1 MNNNKKNIL
10 WFTASSMKNLYV
22 KMESWQKENK
32 KRFLSFN
39 IEKEDSNY
47 ACIALTNP
55 SEVTIVNESPI
66 SVEVDN
72 KVDVDVMGWY
82 VTGSIDVSVD

>member
-1 MNNNKKNIL
+1 MNNNKENIL
-10 WFTASSMKNLYV
+10 WFTASSMKNLYI
-22 KMESWQKENK
+22 KMDRWQKENK

-55 SEVTIVNESPI
+55 SEVTIVNKKPI
-66 SVEVDN
+66 EVDVKAWN
-72 KVDVDVMGWY
+72 Y
-82 VTGSIDVSVD
+82 LGSVDVSVD